1 MVYQLFAS
9 KLQKIGI
16 PYVGCSSVYETNYFD
31 LFDDLF
37 DVFDETLIIYHACN
51 IPQLPTKLPENVK
64 SAVIQQWLQGSARD
78 LIAVDTGLSAGAVTN
93 IINQWRRGLSY
104 PLADDLRELAVTF
117 KKIGITATQCALGF
131 RLATIM
137 IKCGVNELEFEYF
150 ISDIYNNCKKLD
162 IPPDKIAYYMDE
174 LLKFSKDMSLSQ
186 ISDYIKQKTNEKS
199 KLEKDIEDL
208 QEKIKQLK
216 EEKLAAEE
224 LYNASLE
231 NGSRTAAILAW
242 YVKLKTELDRYKIPL
257 EDVSLFAKA
266 VSRLGQYGYDTDKI
280 MADFSELDFLK
291 RQLQFYRNIIP
302 DLENK
307 YEKLNEECTSLEQ
320 TVNSHRQRSSVYDEL
335 EQMGFG
341 LKELKLLWHTITEIA
356 EANNISSEDAVH
368 KFFKDVEEQYDDK
381 LGFESKLDRLRS
393 DAVYFNQEIDSLRST
408 LRTQPLVGPAL
419 QRLFENGIKEQDII
433 ELAIIFGMYSSSHSG
448 SGRGGG
454 GNNPINKQTLISEL
468 NKYGSVK
475 AMMQALDQRNDELK
489 NEVASLEA
497 KKTELNNRNHR
508 ILSILAFSKQIMYYF
523 KGMVDSLRD
532 EILMRYVTLAY
543 VNYMLNLQFQLIPK
557 FDDALSGEFAPILR
571 AAKLESDRRYRYEKN
586 NNDRDEDDDE
596 DDAIV
601 SSSSSSS
608 SINELKVAVARAISL
623 MINNLKYRSNSD
635 DIGLIEILDNA
646 RIALE
651 KEHGGH

>member
-1 MVYQLFAS
+1 LEPNLLITSLTLLLSV
-9 KLQKIGI
+9 IG
-16 PYVGCSSVYETNYFD
+16 
-31 LFDDLF
+31 L
-37 DVFDETLIIYHACN
+37 
-51 IPQLPTKLPENVK
+51 
-64 SAVIQQWLQGSARD
+64 
-78 LIAVDTGLSAGAVTN
+78 
-93 IINQWRRGLSY
+93 

-117 KKIGITATQCALGF
+117 KKIRITATQCALGF

-137 IKCGVNELEFEYF
+137 IKLGVNEQEFEHF
-150 ISDIYNNCKKLD
+150 ISETYDNCKKLD
-162 IPPDKIAYYMDE
+162 LQPNKIGYYLDE
-174 LLKFSKDMSLSQ
+174 LLKFSKDISFSQ
-186 ISDYIKQKTNEKS
+186 IPDYIKQKTNEKS
-199 KLEKDIEDL
+199 KLEKDIEEL
-208 QEKIKQLK
+208 QEKIKQLG
-216 EEKLAAEE
+216 EERSAAEE

-231 NGSRTAAILAW
+231 NESKTASILAW
-242 YVKLKTELDRYKIPL
+242 YLKLKTELDRYRIPL

-266 VSRLGQYGYDTDKI
+266 VRRLAQYGYDIDKI
-280 MADFSELDFLK
+280 IAESSELDFLK

-307 YEKLNEECTSLEQ
+307 YVKLNEECASLEQ
-320 TVNSHRQRSSVYDEL
+320 TVNFYRQRLSVYDEL

-341 LKELKLLWHTITEIA
+341 LKELKLLRRTISEIA
-356 EANNISSEDAVH
+356 EANNISDEDAVQ

-393 DAVYFNQEIDSLRST
+393 DAVYFNQEIDRLRST
-408 LRTQPLVGPAL
+408 LTTQPLVGPAL

-433 ELAIIFGMYSSSHSG
+433 ELAIIFGMYASSSHG
-448 SGRGGG
+448 GRGS
-454 GNNPINKQTLISEL
+454 NNAIDKQTLITEL

-497 KKTELNNRNHR
+497 KKNELNNRNHR
-508 ILSILAFSKQIMYYF
+508 MLSTLAFSKQIMYYF

-532 EILMRYVTLAY
+532 EIVMRYVTLAY

-586 NNDRDEDDDE
+586 NNDRHNDNGNDV
-596 DDAIV
+596 IV
-601 SSSSSSS
+601 SSS

-623 MINNLKYRSNSD
+623 MINNLKNRNNSD
-635 DIGLIEILDNA
+635 DISLIEILDTA

-651 KEHGGH
+651 K

>member
-1 MVYQLFAS
+1 M
-9 KLQKIGI
+9 
-16 PYVGCSSVYETNYFD
+16 NYFD
-31 LFDDLF
+31 LFDDVF

-51 IPQLPTKLPENVK
+51 IPQLPTKLPENIK

-78 LIAVDTGLSAGAVTN
+78 SIAVDTGLSAGAVTN

-137 IKCGVNELEFEYF
+137 IKLGVNEQEFEYF
-150 ISDIYNNCKKLD
+150 ISQIYNDSKNLD
-162 IPPDKIAYYMDE
+162 LQPDKIAYYLDE

-186 ISDYIKQKTNEKS
+186 IPDYIKQKTNEKS

-231 NGSRTAAILAW
+231 NESRTTSILAW
-242 YVKLKTELDRYKIPL
+242 YLKLKTELDRYKIPL
-257 EDVSLFAKA
+257 EDVSLFVKS
-266 VSRLGQYGYDTDKI
+266 VSRLAQYGYDTDKI
-280 MADFSELDFLK
+280 IAESSELNFLK
-291 RQLQFYRNIIP
+291 RQLQFFRTIIP

-307 YEKLNEECTSLEQ
+307 YVKLNEECTSLEQ
-320 TVNSHRQRSSVYDEL
+320 TVNFYRQRISVYDEL

-356 EANNISSEDAVH
+356 EANNISSDDAVQ
-368 KFFKDVEEQYDDK
+368 KFFKDIEEQYDDK
-381 LGFESKLDRLRS
+381 LGFESKLDKLRS
-393 DAVYFNQEIDSLRST
+393 DAVYFNHELDSLRST
-408 LRTQPLVGPAL
+408 LSTQPLVGPAL

-448 SGRGGG
+448 SGRGS
-454 GNNPINKQTLISEL
+454 GNNPIDKQTLISEL
-468 NKYGSVK
+468 DKYGSVK
-475 AMMQALDQRNDELK
+475 AMMQTLEQRNDELK
-489 NEVASLEA
+489 KEIASQEA
-497 KKTELNNRNHR
+497 KKNELNSLNHR
-508 ILSILAFSKQIMYYF
+508 MLSRFAYSKQITYYF
-523 KGMVDSLRD
+523 KGIVDSLRD
-532 EILMRYVTLAY
+532 EIVMRYVALAY
-543 VNYMLNLQFQLIPK
+543 VNYILNLQFQLIPK
-557 FDDALSGEFAPILR
+557 LDDALSGEFAPILR

-586 NNDRDEDDDE
+586 NNDRHNDNGNDV
-596 DDAIV
+596 IV
-601 SSSSSSS
+601 SSS

-623 MINNLKYRSNSD
+623 MINNLKNRNNSD
-635 DIGLIEILDNA
+635 DISLIEILDTA

-651 KEHGGH
+651 K